1 MQNLPTPLLSVES
14 IIIAHLFLSLLDVV
28 RAYRGALKEKE
39 ALESTLKALSVQQEE
54 VEEVEEG
61 EEEGIPNERGSDNQR
76 KEEVFVW
83 Q

>member
-1 MQNLPTPLLSVES
+1 MQNLPTPLLSFES
-14 IIIAHLFLSLLDVV
+14 IIIAHLFHSLLDVV

-54 VEEVEEG
+54 VEEG